1 MIDLDR
7 VARAVGAEV
16 VGGDQSVVAGAIAV
30 DDVEHDSRSVGP
42 GALFACIQGANHD
55 GRGFAGEA
63 VQRGAVALLVE
74 APAPGP
80 VPNLVVPSVRSAL
93 GPAAAEVHGH
103 PSRRLD
109 LVGVTG
115 TNGKTTTV
123 RLLAG
128 ILEAAGR
135 PVDEIGTLTGART
148 TPEATEIQRRLSASV
163 ANGRR
168 AVSMEVSS
176 HALAQRRVD
185 GCRFRVAAFTNLGR
199 DHLDYHGDMRSY
211 WEAKARLFTPERTEH
226 AVVWTESPA
235 GRCLASKAS
244 EEAVPVTRV
253 GPDAA
258 EVLELRPDLSRF
270 RWRGLAVEMP
280 FGGRSNVHNAVLAGE
295 VAVVLGVDPAAA
307 AEALAAVRPPP
318 GRFEIVDAGG
328 EFAVV
333 VDYAHTPDALRNV
346 LRDARKMTVRRLT
359 VVFGAGGERD
369 KGKRPEMG
377 AAAAAVA
384 DRVVVTSDNPRGED
398 PDQIIAEIVSGIDGH
413 PDLVEEPDRRRA
425 IRGAIAAAGPG
436 DVILIAGKGHE
447 TTQTVGSETVCFD
460 DRQVARDEL
469 NRLAEREAVRKR
481 TAGKRTAGKR
491 AAGEGTAGDR

>member
-16 VGGDQSVVAGAIAV
+16 MGGDQSAAAGAIAV
-30 DDVEHDSRSVGP
+30 DDVEHDSRSVGS

-123 RLLAG
+123 RLLAN

-148 TPEATEIQRRLSASV
+148 TPEATDIQRRLAASV

-168 AVSMEVSS
+168 AVAMEVSS

-226 AVVWTESPA
+226 AVVWTESSA

-318 GRFEIVDAGG
+318 GRSRSSTPAGSSRSWST
-328 EFAVV
+328 
-333 VDYAHTPDALRNV
+333 TPTPRRPAKCPHGCPEDDGPV
-346 LRDARKMTVRRLT
+346 PDGGVR
-359 VVFGAGGERD
+359 AGGERD

-398 PDQIIAEIVSGIDGH
+398 PDRIIAEIVSGIDGH
-413 PDLVEEPDRRRA
+413 PDLVEEPDRRLA
-425 IRGAIAAAGPG
+425 IRGAIAAAG
-436 DVILIAGKGHE
+436 
-447 TTQTVGSETVCFD
+447 
-460 DRQVARDEL
+460 
-469 NRLAEREAVRKR
+469 
-481 TAGKRTAGKR
+481 R
-491 AAGEGTAGDR
+491 AT